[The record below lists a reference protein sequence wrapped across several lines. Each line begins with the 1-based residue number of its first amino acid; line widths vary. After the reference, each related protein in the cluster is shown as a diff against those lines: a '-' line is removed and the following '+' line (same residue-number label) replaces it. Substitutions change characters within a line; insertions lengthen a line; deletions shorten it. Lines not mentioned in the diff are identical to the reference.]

1 MNAGG
6 NLVQVRKV
14 QVDEEA
20 RQNAGGSSVKS
31 KCCWGYPFECRVR
44 VWLIDQLYD
53 LTDQFVYSFDCVC
66 SVTCSFYSF
75 MSLVSSLL

>member
-20 RQNAGGSSVKS
+20 IQNAGGSSVKS

-53 LTDQFVYSFDCVC
+53 LTDQFVYSFDCVQL
-66 SVTCSFYSF
+66 
-75 MSLVSSLL
+75 LVHFIHL